1 MKNFNV
7 MNVMIVTML
16 MMMFFLSCGESDN
29 TQKNDEESKI
39 DEDQSIADSDPDEDS
54 VNDDDA
60 PLPSK
65 PGDDFFNDPLN
76 VQYTFKGYINDYE
89 VVNTEEEQKGSMEL
103 SLKMGDLD
111 LTLNDIPTS
120 YTYTYPE
127 TAPENQR
134 GKTVVAVVSA
144 GGVAQEN
151 GLQTYFVFIN
161 AFNVDKLKEL
171 KNNSIREFNA
181 EDAEA
186 GVNINKYYVKAR
198 ADGSRVYRRCLIG
211 MSPAENKSRFFINN
225 GSNKDFAAGET
236 MLAWG
241 NVEVTTELNPEATK
255 TLTEYDGEFCS
266 FSIGGE
272 PLTKDEYEAEMV
284 KDVTQFDCEMP
295 EEFMTPVSEKYGIM
309 KVKGKINPAQGD
321 TSTIGQSELKLGES
335 SVALD
340 SLFQIQK
347 ANDSVKDVITID
359 SAGDIQLI
367 TGQTHYKYKYFQA
380 IVPES
385 LLTDALA
392 DGQESIY
399 IEDVLGHESV
409 ATVVYDVEEK
419 QVTGKTLQKVC
430 VIAAPAKTP
439 ASKMF
444 LCFKN
449 NVEFAQGEIFQG
461 AVNAALDDDETYLL
475 ESNGVEDA
483 SELCYCASYTTSD
496 YTPAADCEE
505 FNNTEM

>member
-1 MKNFNV
+1 MKKLNL
-7 MNVMIVTML
+7 MMIVL
-16 MMMFFLSCGESDN
+16 LVVFFMSGCGGDDP
-29 TQKNDEESKI
+29 QKNDSESQS
-39 DEDQSIADSDPDEDS
+39 DEDAAETEDEPDEDVS
-54 VNDDDA
+54 DA
-60 PLPSK
+60 DEPVPNK
-65 PGDDFFNDPLN
+65 PGDDFFSDPLN

-89 VVNTEEEQKGSMEL
+89 VINTEDEQKGSMEL
-103 SLKMGDLD
+103 TLKMGDLD

-134 GKTVVAVVSA
+134 GKTVVAVISA

-151 GLQTYFVFIN
+151 GLQTYYVFIN

-171 KNNSIREFNA
+171 KKNNIREFSSS
-181 EDAEA
+181 DAEA
-186 GVNINKYYVKAR
+186 GVNINKYYLKAR
-198 ADGSRVYRRCLIG
+198 ADGSRVYRRCLKG
-211 MSPAENKSRFFINN
+211 MSPVENRSKYFINSS
-225 GSNKDFAAGET
+225 SNTDFKAGEA

-241 NVEVTTELNPEATK
+241 NVEVTTELSSEVTK
-255 TLTEYDGEFCS
+255 NLTEYDGEFCS
-266 FSIGGE
+266 FSIDGE
-272 PLTKDEYEAEMV
+272 TLTKDEYEAEMV

-295 EEFMTPVSEKYGIM
+295 EGFMTPVSEKYGIM

-335 SVALD
+335 SVSLD

-385 LLTDALA
+385 LLKDALA
-392 DGQESIY
+392 DGQESLY
-399 IEDVLGHESV
+399 IEDVLGHESA
-409 ATVVYDVEEK
+409 ATVVYSVEEK
-419 QVTGKTLQKVC
+419 QITGKTLQKVC
-430 VIAAPAKTP
+430 IIAAPAKTP

-461 AVNAALDDDETYLL
+461 AVNAALDDDESYLL

-483 SELCYCASYTTSD
+483 SELCYCASYTSSD

-505 FNNTEM
+505 FDNTEM

>member
-1 MKNFNV
+1 MKKLSV
-7 MNVMIVTML
+7 IMVTVFMS
-16 MMMFFLSCGESDN
+16 MFFLSCGENDS
-29 TQKNDEESKI
+29 QKNDNESQSDEEVT
-39 DEDQSIADSDPDEDS
+39 EAENEPDEDFS
-54 VNDDDA
+54 DA
-60 PLPSK
+60 DQPAADK
-65 PGDDFFNDPLN
+65 PGDDFFSDPLN
-76 VQYTFKGYINDYE
+76 IQYTFKGYINDYE
-89 VVNTEEEQKGSMEL
+89 VVNTEDEQKGSMEL

-151 GLQTYFVFIN
+151 GLQTYFVFVN

-171 KNNSIREFNA
+171 KKNNRREFSAA
-181 EDAEA
+181 EAEA
-186 GVNINKYYVKAR
+186 GVNLNKYFVKAR
-198 ADGSRVYRRCLIG
+198 TDGSRVYRRCLVA
-211 MSPAENKSRFFINN
+211 MAKTEDHSRYFINN
-225 GSNKDFAAGET
+225 GSNTDFKAGEA
-236 MLAWG
+236 MLVWG
-241 NVEVTTELNPEATK
+241 NVEITTELNPETTK
-255 TLTEYDGEFCS
+255 NLTEYEGELCS
-266 FSIGGE
+266 FSLDGE
-272 PLTKDEYEAEMV
+272 PLTKDEYEAEMA

-295 EEFMTPVSEKYGIM
+295 EGFMTPVSEKYGIM

-335 SVALD
+335 SVSLD

-385 LLTDALA
+385 LLKEALA
-392 DGQESIY
+392 KGDESLY

-409 ATVVYDVEEK
+409 ATVVYSVEEK
-419 QVTGKTLQKVC
+419 QITGKTLQKVC

-461 AVNAALDDDETYLL
+461 AVNASLDDDEAYLL

-483 SELCYCASYTTSD
+483 SELCSCASYTSSD

-505 FNNTEM
+505 FDNTEM